1 MKKSNI
7 ILLSVLALCGV
18 GAVAYYLTQST
29 DEYKLNE
36 NGVQAQSGDFRVT
49 KLIENGDISTLIIK
63 DSTGKEFTFTYNNQQ
78 PNKYMMSLDKGI
90 GAKMNNETKKF
101 DIYNAKEEL
110 IGSTQVLTTEEI
122 LMLSKIS

>member
-7 ILLSVLALCGV
+7 ILFSFLALCGV
-18 GAVAYYLTQST
+18 GAVAYYFTQSK

-36 NGVQAQSGDFRVT
+36 NGVQAQSGEFRVT
-49 KLIENGDISTLIIK
+49 KLIEKGDISTLLIK
-63 DSTGKEFTFTYNNQQ
+63 DSTGKEFTFTYDNSK

-90 GAKMNNETKKF
+90 GAKMNDTTKKF
-101 DIYNAKEEL
+101 DIYNAQEQL

-122 LMLSKIS
+122 IMLSKNS